1 MCQIRQY
8 FLILQRVYALQTW
21 RSSSAVTVVG
31 GAVKMARVR
40 TLQQVGIEAK
50 LGRFGGI
57 FVIGFHR
64 FSMVIKG
71 FIGFDP
77 PVGFFG
83 TS

>member
-1 MCQIRQY
+1 VCQIRHY
-8 FLILQRVYALQTW
+8 FLILQGIYALQTW

-57 FVIGFHR
+57 CL
-64 FSMVIKG
+64 
-71 FIGFDP
+71 
-77 PVGFFG
+77 
-83 TS
+83 